1 MLKSS
6 YEVYDYT
13 IVTQS
18 KKGTDMSEQNSKEI
32 RSKVT
37 EDGEIE
43 ISIATVK
50 KPTPAEDEVLIR
62 VEAAPINPS
71 DLGLLLSFAADLS
84 SIRVSGDG
92 DQTVTSMKIHPALM
106 NAMKP
111 RLGQSM
117 PVGNEGAGVV
127 EDAGANAKELIGKT
141 VGLAGGAMYSQYR
154 CVPASSCLVMN
165 DGTSSKE
172 AASSFVNPLTALA
185 FIETMKMEKHSAIV
199 HTAAA
204 SNLGQMLVKICKDDN
219 IPLINI
225 VRKTEQEKIL
235 KDLGAK
241 YVCNTG
247 DSDFTE
253 NLIAALVE
261 TGATLGF
268 DATGGGN
275 NGELPGQI
283 LSAMEV
289 AANKTAKEYSRYG
302 SDTYKQVYIY
312 GGLDPSP
319 TILKRAFG
327 MSWGLGGWLL
337 TPMIGK
343 IGMERFQ
350 QMRKRVAAEIK
361 TTFASNYAA
370 EISLEEMLQPDNIK
384 SYAKQ
389 ATGEKYLV
397 SPHK

>member
-1 MLKSS
+1 
-6 YEVYDYT
+6 
-13 IVTQS
+13 
-18 KKGTDMSEQNSKEI
+18 MSDKNSKEI

-37 EDGEIE
+37 SDGNIE
-43 ISIATVK
+43 ISIAIVE
-50 KPTPAEDEVLIR
+50 KPIPSDNEVLIK

-84 SIRVSGDG
+84 TINTSGSRDE
-92 DQTVTSMKIHPALM
+92 TVTSMKINPSLM

-111 RLGQSM
+111 RLDQSM
-117 PVGNEGAGVV
+117 PVGNEGAGVI
-127 EDAGANAKELIGKT
+127 EGAGENAKDLIGKV

-165 DGTSSKE
+165 EGTSPAD
-172 AASSFVNPLTALA
+172 AASSFVNPLTALS
-185 FIETMKMEKHSAIV
+185 FLETMKMENHNAII

-204 SNLGQMLVKICKDDN
+204 SNLGQMLVKICKDDAV
-219 IPLINI
+219 PLVNI
-225 VRKTEQEKIL
+225 VRKDEQVEIL
-235 KDLGAK
+235 KNLGAE
-241 YVCNTG
+241 YICNT
-247 DSDFTE
+247 SDDNFME
-253 NLIAALVE
+253 NLVEALVE

-283 LSAMEV
+283 LSAMEI
-289 AANKTAKEYSRYG
+289 AANKTSKEYSRYG

-312 GGLDPSP
+312 GGLDQSP

-343 IGMERFQ
+343 IGMEKFQ
-350 QMRKRVAAEIK
+350 EMRLRVAKEIK
-361 TTFASNYAA
+361 TTFASSYAQ
-370 EISLEEMLQPDNIK
+370 EISFEEMLQPETII

-389 ATGEKYLV
+389 STGQKYLV
-397 SPHK
+397 NPHK